1 MTRYF
6 WSVQFWRR
14 SSIPLRFMNFNQL
27 RKRDVC
33 NLLTH
38 WLFIICNESRLWGFF
53 GAWTPSLLPPPPPPP
68 PPPPKQ
74 QQQISWL
81 KTIYLLLMCSEDSGN
96 GNDCEGTRT
105 NCPTNPQEFR
115 LHPSFASPSL
125 PSFSS
130 SSTSST
136 SFSSSSTSSSFST
149 SSCFGYL
156 FTLGEQPWAI
166 YLILFCF
173 VLLFFSCLFFLSLSL
188 SLFSPS
194 LCLSPILSVGWNR
207 NEPMRPSSPCV
218 HSLNTF
224 CHLSATELR
233 VASCVFPVCFL
244 SRATEVH

>member
-53 GAWTPSLLPPPPPPP
+53 GAWTPSLLPPPPPPLPPPP

-81 KTIYLLLMCSEDSGN
+81 KTIYLLLMCSEDSRN

-188 SLFSPS
+188 SLSVFSLTLFVTDIVCRLEPQRTDETIFS
-194 LCLSPILSVGWNR
+194 LCSF
-207 NEPMRPSSPCV
+207 
-218 HSLNTF
+218 T
-224 CHLSATELR
+224 
-233 VASCVFPVCFL
+233 
-244 SRATEVH
+244 

>member
-68 PPPPKQ
+68 KQ

-115 LHPSFASPSL
+115 LHLSFASPSL

-188 SLFSPS
+188 SLCFLPHFV
-194 LCLSPILSVGWNR
+194 CHRYCLSVGTATNR
-207 NEPMRPSSPCV
+207 WDHLLLVFIHLTLFATYRPPNCV
-218 HSLNTF
+218 
-224 CHLSATELR
+224 
-233 VASCVFPVCFL
+233 
-244 SRATEVH
+244 